1 MKQKPHADQQLRVL
15 ERPACA
21 SVPRHSRAA
30 SIDAAA
36 FSREKEM
43 VTTVGTEST
52 LNDLVENLLILEH
65 DAIAAYDQTIARLEN
80 PEYKRT
86 VASFKADHDRHV
98 QELTQ
103 LASAIG
109 ATPYTE
115 GDAKQMLTTGKVA
128 MASMM
133 GDGAILAAMR
143 TNEEDTVTAYE
154 RASRHA
160 EATPEARTLFER
172 AHSDELRH
180 REWMSNAANA

>member
-80 PEYKRT
+80 PEYKRI

-115 GDAKQMLTTGKVA
+115 GDAKQMLTTGKVT